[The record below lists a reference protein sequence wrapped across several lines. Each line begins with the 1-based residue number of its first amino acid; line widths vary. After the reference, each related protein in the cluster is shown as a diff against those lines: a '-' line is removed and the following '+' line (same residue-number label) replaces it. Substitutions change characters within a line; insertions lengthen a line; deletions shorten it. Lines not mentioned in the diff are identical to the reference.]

1 MKRSRSLR
9 RSRGILVGV
18 VVASGSIVVPAAWA
32 GADAAPSPGAL
43 AQTAATPKCT
53 DTWTN
58 LSGGSWSTATNWST
72 GAVPVASDVACITK
86 ASASYSVTLEGSYS
100 VKSIVLGATSGS
112 TTQTLVE
119 QGDPTNGDANVYL
132 TKDFVIDKSGAFQM
146 NSLGQGNVFV
156 HNGTIENSGTVK
168 TLLGQGWSRYIYSS
182 FVNEPGGTFDV
193 DAASNGGATYL
204 SNGNFS
210 NEGTMK
216 VGNTSEFDFQSGSNF
231 SATFSAGTV
240 NVASNK
246 TSSGVLLIG
255 GTNVTLSGG
264 AETGAAVQ
272 LDGGTVTDSGGTG
285 AYNVIDGA
293 SISGKIP
300 KGQTVSVTGNGDSDI
315 RLAINGKVTNKGTFI
330 LDEGPTLLS
339 SDGGNSWI
347 SPGTGVPSFVNDG
360 TFEMLPGAG
369 YSRYIN
375 VPLTNGAKGTV
386 DVQGA
391 YNQAASADITND
403 GTFDMGPGAVLNL
416 NGTSYGD
423 ASFTEGGN
431 AVLGVTVSGTASS
444 EILQGGCS
452 AGGCQTEGIGIAGT
466 LTVTAVGTVGTSS
479 WTIANSG
486 QAPIA
491 GAFSTVTPGYT
502 TSVQNQTNSGQVNLV
517 S

>member
-1 MKRSRSLR
+1 MKRSKSLR
-9 RSRGILVGV
+9 RTRGILVGV
-18 VVASGSIVVPAAWA
+18 VVASGSMVVPAAWA
-32 GADAAPSPGAL
+32 GADAALSPDAL
-43 AQTAATPKCT
+43 AQTTATPKCT

-58 LSGGSWSTATNWST
+58 LSGGEWSTATNWST
-72 GAVPVASDVACITK
+72 GVVPGANDVACITK
-86 ASASYSVTLEGSYS
+86 ASKSYTVTLENSYS

-119 QGDPTNGDANVYL
+119 QGDPTYGDANVYL
-132 TKDFVIDKSGAFQM
+132 TKDFVIEKTGAFQM

-156 HNGTIENSGTVK
+156 HNGTIENSGLVE
-168 TLLGQGWSRYIYSS
+168 TLLGQGWSRYIYSN

-204 SNGNFS
+204 SNGSFT

-216 VGNTSEFDFQSGSNF
+216 VGKSSEFDFQSGSNF

-240 NVASNK
+240 NIASNK
-246 TSSGVLLIG
+246 TTSGVLLLG
-255 GTNVTLSGG
+255 STNVTLSGG

-272 LDGGTVTDSGGTG
+272 LDGGSVTDSGGTG
-285 AYNVIDGA
+285 SYNFIDGG

-300 KGQTVSVTGNGDSDI
+300 KGQTVSVTGNGDADI

-330 LDEGPTLLS
+330 LDEGPTVLS
-339 SDGGNSWI
+339 TDGGNSWI

-360 TFEMLPGAG
+360 TFELLPGNG

-386 DVQGA
+386 DVQGE
-391 YNQAASADITND
+391 YNQAVSADITND
-403 GTFDMGPGAVLNL
+403 GAFDMGPGAVLNL

-423 ASFTEGGN
+423 ASFTEGGS
-431 AVLGVTVSGTASS
+431 AVLGVTVSGDTSS

-466 LTVTAVGTVGTSS
+466 LTVTTVGTVGAGSWQIASS
-479 WTIANSG
+479 Q
-486 QAPIA
+486 QAPIE
-491 GAFSTVTPGYT
+491 GAFSAVTPGFT
-502 TSVQNQTNSGQVNLV
+502 ASVQNQTNSGQVNLA